1 MQSERDVFFCKAI
14 VLIHLEKCNKKICQA
29 SKFTTRCDCSFVQSF
44 FKSELTEILNPTS
57 RVLLSG
63 SAPVCRPPC
72 AAAARVPAP
81 PSASAPCP
89 SAPSLSRLGGPP
101 AASGSACAPPPSEPP
116 AAAAPAAAR
125 RLTLDAEPGRAPV
138 AAPGPLDADS
148 QEDPERVINTR
159 ERKYHV
165 EHEKSELELIKR
177 TELMPSLDI
186 NIKLWYNLCGG
197 GGGFHVSQ

>member
-1 MQSERDVFFCKAI
+1 MPRFKVYYSLRLLC
-14 VLIHLEKCNKKICQA
+14 
-29 SKFTTRCDCSFVQSF
+29 F
-44 FKSELTEILNPTS
+44 FKTELTPILNLTS

-72 AAAARVPAP
+72 AAAAHVPAP

-89 SAPSLSRLGGPP
+89 SAPSLSRPGGPP
-101 AASGSACAPPPSEPP
+101 AASGSACPPLPSEPA
-116 AAAAPAAAR
+116 AAAAPAAAH
-125 RLTLDAEPGRAPV
+125 RLTLDAEPGGAPC
-138 AAPGPLDADS
+138 AAAGPPDADS

-197 GGGFHVSQ
+197 GGSPCFLNKAKKNKKQKHCISWVTLN

>member
-1 MQSERDVFFCKAI
+1 MPRFKVYYSLRLLC
-14 VLIHLEKCNKKICQA
+14 
-29 SKFTTRCDCSFVQSF
+29 F
-44 FKSELTEILNPTS
+44 FKTELTQILNLTS

-89 SAPSLSRLGGPP
+89 SAPSLSRPGGPP
-101 AASGSACAPPPSEPP
+101 AASGSACPPLPSEPA

-125 RLTLDAEPGRAPV
+125 RLILDAEPGGAPCP
-138 AAPGPLDADS
+138 AAGPPDADS

-177 TELMPSLDI
+177 IELMPSLDI
-186 NIKLWYNLCGG
+186 NTKLWYNLCGG
-197 GGGFHVSQ
+197 VSPCFLNKAKLKKKNHCISRVTLN